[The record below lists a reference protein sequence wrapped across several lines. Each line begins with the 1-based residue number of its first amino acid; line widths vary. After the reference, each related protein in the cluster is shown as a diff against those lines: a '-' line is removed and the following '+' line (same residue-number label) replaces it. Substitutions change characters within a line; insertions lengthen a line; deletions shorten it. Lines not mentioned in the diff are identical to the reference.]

1 MPEVHFRVQWPD
13 LQTAEYYSP
22 STAVHAHF
30 KTGESYP
37 VPEFLSRS
45 RAAMR
50 QASERVRQRYGYYC
64 SSAMDTLQ
72 QIEARAEMFRD
83 RLDARVTILACGPDR
98 P

>member
-13 LQTAEYYSP
+13 RQTAEYYSP

-30 KTGESYP
+30 KPGESYP

-72 QIEARAEMFRD
+72 QIEATAERFSEQPD
-83 RLDARVTILACGPDR
+83 SLVTILACGPDR
-98 P
+98 

>member
-13 LQTAEYYSP
+13 RQTAEYYSP

-37 VPEFLSRS
+37 VREFLSRS

-72 QIEARAEMFRD
+72 QIEATAERFSEQPD
-83 RLDARVTILACGPDR
+83 SLVTILACGPDR
-98 P
+98 

>member
-13 LQTAEYYSP
+13 QQTAVYYSP

-37 VPEFLSRS
+37 VPEFLARS
-45 RAAMR
+45 RAALR
-50 QASERVRQRYGYYC
+50 QASERVRQKYGYYC

-72 QIEARAEMFRD
+72 QIEATAHTFREQPE
-83 RLDARVTILACGPDR
+83 ARVLILACGSDG
-98 P
+98 

>member
-13 LQTAEYYSP
+13 RQTAEYYSP

-37 VPEFLSRS
+37 VSEFLARS

-72 QIEARAEMFRD
+72 QIEATAERFSEQPD
-83 RLDARVTILACGPDR
+83 SVVTILACGPDS
-98 P
+98 

>member
-13 LQTAEYYSP
+13 QQLAEYYSP

-30 KTGESYP
+30 KTGESYT

-64 SSAMDTLQ
+64 SSAMDTLH
-72 QIEARAEMFRD
+72 QIESTAETFRD
-83 RLDARVTILACGPDR
+83 RPEARVTILACG
-98 P
+98 